1 MKSIIK
7 QLYTILLVTV
17 ASCGDV
23 TMTSNPAFVWT
34 EMFG

>member
-7 QLYTILLVTV
+7 QLYTILLH
-17 ASCGDV
+17 ALQSQDV
-23 TMTSNPAFVWT
+23 VMTSNPAFVWT